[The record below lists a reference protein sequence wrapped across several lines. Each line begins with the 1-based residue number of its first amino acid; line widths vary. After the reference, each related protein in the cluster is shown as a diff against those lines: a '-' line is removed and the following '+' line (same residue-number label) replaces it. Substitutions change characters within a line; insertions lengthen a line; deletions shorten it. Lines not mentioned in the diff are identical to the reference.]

1 MAGCNNGTVIPTN
14 DSPLLCDEFTSSDC
28 IIFQEAIVYL
38 ELPPNSTA
46 TEVFVA
52 MLASLIDARNR
63 ILNLETNL

>member
-1 MAGCNNGTVIPTN
+1 MTACANGTVIPTN
-14 DSPLLCDEFTSSDC
+14 NTPLPCEEFTSSDC
-28 IIFQEAIVYL
+28 IIFQDAIAYL

-63 ILNLETNL
+63 IINLETNL